1 MWETAEALAPPVDR
15 KRVIYV
21 GRGVTRKWTDFLCVL
36 SLEQS
41 IIRNG
46 GVRMLF
52 ASLLDG
58 MTVSSRQ
65 KTYCRK

>member
-1 MWETAEALAPPVDR
+1 MWKTAEALAPPVDR

-46 GVRMLF
+46 GVWILW
-52 ASLLDG
+52 ASF
-58 MTVSSRQ
+58 
-65 KTYCRK
+65 